1 MNIAILIPAYNPDD
15 RLEKLV
21 DDLAADGFDKIIVIN
36 DGSRADCLPVFDRIK
51 ASGHAELLTHAVN
64 MGKGAALKTGFD
76 RVCIEYPGCA
86 GVVTADADGQHT
98 LKDIRRVGEA
108 LEKAPNSLI
117 LGARQFDKDVPWR
130 SMFGNKMTRV
140 LMAIFLGLRITDTQT
155 GLRGI
160 PLVMMPDLLDV
171 PYNRYEFELEMLL
184 LAKRRGFPISE
195 VVIETIYLEG
205 NASSHFNPVFDSAKI
220 YFVLFRYVLASIV
233 TAAVDY
239 IVFFLVSPFVG
250 SYLGLTFISR
260 GASVLVN
267 YTLVRNMVF
276 SSRERVLATFP
287 KYLALVAVSGFISA
301 TIVSYLC
308 GNFAFFKGTKGLLLA
323 KAIAEGLLYLANF
336 VIQRDLI
343 FSASQKELRS
353 TDWDEYYSEP
363 YRLAFLSRF
372 FTKRRLMGL
381 LSKWKPRT
389 APFALAELGGADSC
403 FFDSV
408 AGTFKPDSYHV
419 VDSNKLGLE
428 KLAERVAGMDVKGFK
443 IENADVTAMKP
454 DFSADVVFSVGLVE
468 HFNPLGTRKAVEAHF
483 DAAKQ
488 GGIVIILFP
497 TPTFL
502 YKLSRFVSELLHMWI
517 FHDERPLRIEE
528 VESCIAP
535 RGEILRKGVIWGSLL
550 TQAYIVAR
558 RRT

>member
-1 MNIAILIPAYNPDD
+1 MNVAILIPAYNPDE
-15 RLEKLV
+15 RLVTLV
-21 DDLAADGFDKIIVIN
+21 EELAANGFDKLIVVN
-36 DGSRADCLPVFDRIK
+36 DGSRADCAPVFAKIK
-51 ASGHAELLTHAVN
+51 ASGKAELLVHAVN

-76 RVCIEYPGCA
+76 RVCVEYPDCA

-98 LKDIRRVGEA
+98 MKDIRRVGEA
-108 LEKAPNSLI
+108 LEASPKTLV

-130 SMFGNKMTRV
+130 SMFGNKMTRT

-160 PLVMMPDLLDV
+160 PQAMMPDLLEV

-195 VVIETIYLEG
+195 VVIETIYLDG

-239 IVFFLVSPFVG
+239 LVFFLVSPFVG
-250 SYLGLTFISR
+250 SDLGLTFISR
-260 GASVLVN
+260 GASVMVN

-276 SSRERVLATFP
+276 SSRERIMATFP
-287 KYLALVAVSGFISA
+287 KYVALVAVSGFISA
-301 TIVSYLC
+301 TIVTYLRTH
-308 GNFAFFKGTKGLLLA
+308 FAFFH
-323 KAIAEGLLYLANF
+323 
-336 VIQRDLI
+336 
-343 FSASQKELRS
+343 
-353 TDWDEYYSEP
+353 DESG
-363 YRLAFLSRF
+363 
-372 FTKRRLMGL
+372 RLMAL

-389 APFALAELGGADSC
+389 APFTLAELGGADSC

-408 AGTFKPDSYHV
+408 SGSFKPDTYHV

-428 KLAERVAGMDVKGFK
+428 KLAGRVAGDAAKSLK
-443 IENADVTAMKP
+443 IENGDVTKMKA
-454 DFSADVVFSVGLVE
+454 DFNADLVFSVGLIE
-468 HFNPLGTRKAVEAHF
+468 HFDLLGTRKAVESHF
-483 DAAKQ
+483 DAAKN

-502 YKLSRFVSELLHMWI
+502 YKLTRFTSELMHLWI

-528 VESCIAP
+528 VESCAAP
-535 RGEILRKGVIWGSLL
+535 RGEILRKGIIWSCLL

-558 RRT
+558 RRS